1 LQDLATPTSFTMRLF
16 MVWWI

>member
-16 MVWWI
+16 TVWWI